1 MHYAADCGR
10 REVSV
15 IYPFLVAS
23 MAMGAAQT
31 ANAGKVYV
39 FSTAP
44 NTTFQVRKNNLA
56 PMTVTSTALGS
67 LHLQTTVSAGDRFD
81 VVPASSQPP
90 APPLGVTAGSEAPS
104 CATVR
109 WSASVDPAIA
119 GYVVYFGTVS
129 VAGGRAQA
137 YEQSFHVGRVTQHTL
152 CALPSGIY
160 YFAVR
165 ARTAN
170 GALSPYSSERSV
182 PIQTT
187 SAFIA
192 VFDAKVAG
200 DAVRLSWRIASDE
213 TILGFRLYRSD
224 GGAVESLIVDGIDAG
239 ASSFV
244 DATIRPGQSYGYVLA
259 AMLEDGA
266 ETRSFVRTVET
277 PARALALEQNRPNPF
292 NPSTQI
298 PFTLE
303 QTGRVVVRVFD
314 VAGSHVATVF
324 DGQLAEGRQTVD
336 WDGRDV
342 RGHKVASGV
351 YLYTLST
358 ESRTLSKKMVMLK

>member
-23 MAMGAAQT
+23 LAMGTAQT
-31 ANAGKVYV
+31 ANASKVYV

-67 LHLQTTVSAGDRFD
+67 LHLQTTASVGDRFD
-81 VVPASSQPP
+81 LVPAASQPP
-90 APPLGVTAGSEAPS
+90 PPPLGVTAGSEAPS

-109 WSASVDPAIA
+109 WSASGDPAVA
-119 GYVVYFGTVS
+119 GYVVYFGTAS
-129 VAGGRAQA
+129 VAGGQTQA
-137 YEQSFHVGRVTQHTL
+137 YAQSFHVGRVTQHTL
-152 CALPSGIY
+152 CTLPSGIY

-165 ARTAN
+165 ARTAS

-192 VFDAKVAG
+192 AFDAMVAG
-200 DAVRLSWRIASDE
+200 DGVQLSWRIVSNE
-213 TILGFRLYRSD
+213 TVLGFRLYRTD
-224 GGAVESLIVDGIDAG
+224 GAVESLIADGIDAG

-244 DATIRPGQSYGYVLA
+244 DATILPGRSYGYVLA
-259 AMLEDGA
+259 AILEDGA
-266 ETRSFVRTVET
+266 ETRSFVRTVDT
-277 PARALALEQNRPNPF
+277 PALALALEQNRPNPF

-358 ESRTLSKKMVMLK
+358 EQRTLSKKMVMLK